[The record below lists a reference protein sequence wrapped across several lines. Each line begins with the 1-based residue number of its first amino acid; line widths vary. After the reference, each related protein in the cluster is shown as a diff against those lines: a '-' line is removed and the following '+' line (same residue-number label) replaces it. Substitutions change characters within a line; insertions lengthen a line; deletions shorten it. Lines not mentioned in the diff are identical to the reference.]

1 MATLPVWLEIPP
13 LPGDEIIV
21 KIKKII
27 PEKRKIYSFLVKIV
41 RREIIND

>member
-13 LPGDEIIV
+13 LPGDEILV

-27 PEKRKIYSFLVKIV
+27 PERRKIYSSLLKIV
-41 RREIIND
+41 RREDTDD

>member
-13 LPGDEIIV
+13 LPGDTIIV
-21 KIKKII
+21 KVKKII
-27 PEKRKIYSFLVKIV
+27 PEKRKIYSSLIKTV